1 MSTSFTYATI
11 TSNAMARDGA
21 LFVYEKA
28 IEKAN
33 RFDSLLAA
41 RIRKIVELCS
51 QMTGFPNCAFG
62 IDMRRS
68 EFGKTHTKISITRCI
83 DYDSQMWQHSRY
95 IDFPTSWLNASDA
108 VILSELKAFLV
119 ERTRKCEEKKR
130 QAELA
135 EIQTKIEAAQ
145 KLEDERLDKILKDA
159 MEKNPDLAKAIRR
172 GLPG

>member
-1 MSTSFTYATI
+1 MSTSFTHATI
-11 TSNAMARDGA
+11 TSNVKDRHSA
-21 LFVYEKA
+21 LFAYEKA

-51 QMTGFPNCAFG
+51 PMTGFPDFAFS
-62 IDMRRS
+62 IDMLRS
-68 EFGKTHTKISITRCI
+68 EFGVNRTKISITRCI

-119 ERTRKCEEKKR
+119 ERTRKREEKKR

-135 EIQTKIEAAQ
+135 KIQTKIEAAQ